1 MGLILMFKSFLMYV
15 AKKVLEENWNSISEK
30 ESDVKSNNNE
40 LVGLVGGMNQL
51 FNFSFFLK

>member
-1 MGLILMFKSFLMYV
+1 MFKSFLMYV